1 LLFNRST
8 FASGTASP
16 CRSAVSRE
24 ITGDA
29 LVYPLEAPLHLGLG
43 EILVPR
49 IDCLELRSVDGDARC
64 TEQIKFAAQRESASP
79 K

>member
-29 LVYPLEAPLHLGLG
+29 LVDPLEAPLHLGLG